1 MATKRFLA
9 YLQGNPFTVEADI
22 VEVNGVRVVRG
33 MEVQIPFTLPELDDP
48 DEEYYIALPD
58 SLLDNCYT
66 RPTPAAPTLRDH
78 FRSEVIDRNLSIDGH
93 LDETPEA
100 T

>member
-1 MATKRFLA
+1 MIRRFLA

-22 VEVNGVRVVRG
+22 VEVDGQKIIKA
-33 MEVQIPFTLPELDDP
+33 MEVQIPFTLPELNEP
-48 DEEYYIALPD
+48 DTEYYVTLPD

-78 FRSEVIDRNLSIDGH
+78 FRSEVIDRNLSIDGQ
-93 LDETPEA
+93 LDETP
-100 T
+100 